1 MTRNTSFSYFSLFSS
16 ICVQAMQ
23 EVPSSV
29 LCYKS
34 FKCII
39 SLIINIEHALLEH
52 DHFDS
57 IFSICIN
64 RTTLHLKF
72 QKSQQRLQLNK
83 NQNTHTQGL
92 ACCQLHA
99 TRAKVGYI
107 HASRPLAFTSRKY
120 QNVKKL
126 QSFFQTRTLLTVKT
140 IIPQKRTSL
149 KLKLEKQVIFP
160 AVFVTKIRL

>member
-1 MTRNTSFSYFSLFSS
+1 MTRHTSFSYFSLFFIDMCSGD
-16 ICVQAMQ
+16 A

-39 SLIINIEHALLEH
+39 SLIINIEHALLEY

-57 IFSICIN
+57 VFSICIN
-64 RTTLHLKF
+64 RTTLHPKF

-99 TRAKVGYI
+99 TSEGRIY
-107 HASRPLAFTSRKY
+107 SRVTPPCIYVTQISKC
-120 QNVKKL
+120 KKTAICFPDQDL
-126 QSFFQTRTLLTVKT
+126 VDCKNHHT
-140 IIPQKRTSL
+140 
-149 KLKLEKQVIFP
+149 LEKN
-160 AVFVTKIRL
+160 VFKTEA